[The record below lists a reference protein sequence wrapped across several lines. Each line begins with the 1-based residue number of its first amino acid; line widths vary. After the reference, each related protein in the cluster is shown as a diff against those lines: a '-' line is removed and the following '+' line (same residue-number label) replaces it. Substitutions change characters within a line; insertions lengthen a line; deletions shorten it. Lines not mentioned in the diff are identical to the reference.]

1 MIIAER
7 IRNNVN
13 ELKIIHEKSNVND
26 YVTLSLGV
34 AAVIPGH
41 DHIAEDLIVRAD
53 QALYEAKESGR
64 NRFVATAGI
73 SD

>member
-1 MIIAER
+1 
-7 IRNNVN
+7 
-13 ELKIIHEKSNVND
+13 
-26 YVTLSLGV
+26 VTLSLGV